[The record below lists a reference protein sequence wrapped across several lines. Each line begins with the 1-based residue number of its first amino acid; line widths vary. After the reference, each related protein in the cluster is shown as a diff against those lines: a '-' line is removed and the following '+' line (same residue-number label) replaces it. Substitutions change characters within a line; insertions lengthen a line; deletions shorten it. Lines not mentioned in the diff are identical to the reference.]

1 MFYKCTRTE
10 KETKQCQEL
19 PFELLISEMCLQAWK
34 VCIVFR
40 ICLEIKKLY
49 FSFCS
54 QHTLHLWLYTVVTNH
69 FFCDWQSNPDP
80 LAKKW
85 SKIRSRSDW
94 KQPWKKGLA
103 IKSRFP
109 ITITFLLKFRK
120 FLWFLLQDVEVQDF
134 SCTYYDNLYVLT

>member
-1 MFYKCTRTE
+1 MKIYIDIFHIFFYLWSLQPSLLTYIHKKEYRICTYRP
-10 KETKQCQEL
+10 L
-19 PFELLISEMCLQAWK
+19 AVYISFR
-34 VCIVFR
+34 VFCIV
-40 ICLEIKKLY
+40 L
-49 FSFCS
+49 
-54 QHTLHLWLYTVVTNH
+54 TDH
-69 FFCDWQSNPDP
+69 FFCDWQSNPDL

-85 SKIRSRSDW
+85 SKIRSRSDR